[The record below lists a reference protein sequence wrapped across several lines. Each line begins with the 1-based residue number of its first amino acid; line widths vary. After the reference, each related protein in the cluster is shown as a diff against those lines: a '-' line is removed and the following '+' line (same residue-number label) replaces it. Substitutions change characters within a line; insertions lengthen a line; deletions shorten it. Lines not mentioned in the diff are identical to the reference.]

1 MNPDSDA
8 DGLLDGVEV
17 IGWPITVNGETYTA
31 HSNPLKIDTD
41 NDGLTDLYEMEHH
54 FDPEKPD
61 TDGDGRGD
69 FEQSGSTTEVDTDGD
84 GLNDNL

>member
-41 NDGLTDLYEMEHH
+41 NDGLTPKNPIPM
-54 FDPEKPD
+54 
-61 TDGDGRGD
+61 GMGGVISSSRGRPPRSIQMGMD
-69 FEQSGSTTEVDTDGD
+69 
-84 GLNDNL
+84 